1 MEQKRVQKYSPVF
14 EQLIFNKGAEA
25 ILEKKR
31 VFSKNCAGAT
41 GKPLTVK

>member
-14 EQLIFNKGAEA
+14 EQLICNKEAEA

-31 VFSKNCAGAT
+31 QSFQK
-41 GKPLTVK
+41 TVLEQLESH